1 MKILISV
8 LLTLVAI
15 TTLGATLV
23 YSGAISFAADEPH
36 SKHVFDL
43 IETARE
49 RSIEAHARDVQTR
62 ALDDPELIE
71 HGAEHYAAMCEGCH
85 LAPGVDDTE
94 LRRGLYPQP
103 PELASREYARTR
115 GEGEAGVARQFW
127 IVKHGLKASGM
138 PAWGVTHDDEA
149 IWEIVAFLQK
159 VPELSPAQYERIT
172 AGKHHHA
179 DHDAG

>member
-1 MKILISV
+1 MKIMISV
-8 LLTLVAI
+8 LLTLAAGAA
-15 TTLGATLV
+15 LGAMLV

-36 SKHVFDL
+36 SKHLFDL

-49 RSIEAHARDVQTR
+49 RSIETRARDVQAR

-103 PELASREYARTR
+103 PKLASREYAGTR
-115 GEGEAGVARQFW
+115 GESQAAVARQFW
-127 IVKHGLKASGM
+127 IVKHGL
-138 PAWGVTHDDEA
+138 
-149 IWEIVAFLQK
+149 
-159 VPELSPAQYERIT
+159 
-172 AGKHHHA
+172 
-179 DHDAG
+179 